1 MHQMIYLSVEESTVY
16 TSRVNKGKLAGVRIE
31 GPDKLYVKQ
40 EVYRV
45 ISLHRKVFLFCQ
57 GFCQPALRCMNVI
70 KWLLRMMNFDLLN
83 DEKMII

>member
-40 EVYRV
+40 QVYRV

-57 GFCQPALRCMNVI
+57 GLCQPALSWMNVI
-70 KWLLRMMNFDLLN
+70 K
-83 DEKMII
+83 